1 MAFLSRI
8 FLWERRTREI
18 RPSDPAA
25 GKENTKENNLI
36 NPVIDCINTAL
47 WGFPMEEKHKTF
59 HRKKTFWVFF
69 ICFAVFL
76 GLSGRLVWLMVC
88 SSAYYSDAADE
99 LHQRERSIKAKRGR
113 ILDAAGNVLADN
125 RTVCTVSVIHNQIT
139 DPDAVVRVLSEELS
153 MDEEEVRRKVEKYSS
168 MERIKSNVDKETGD
182 AIRAHRL
189 DGVKVDEDY
198 KRYYPYG
205 SLASRVLG
213 FTGADNQGI
222 VGLEV
227 KYEEYLQGE
236 PGTILTV
243 TDARGIEVEEQGESR
258 LEPVNGDDLYIS
270 LDLNIQ
276 QYAAQLAEQVMAAK
290 EAESVS
296 ILVMKPDNG
305 EILAMVNVP
314 EFDLNDPFALPEGT
328 DTQGLS
334 EKEKQDLLNQMWRNP
349 CVSDTYEPGSVFK
362 TVTASAALEA
372 GAVTME
378 DTFHCP
384 GYVMVEDRR
393 IRCHKVTGHGTQ
405 TFVEATMNSCN
416 PAFVTVGLRLGAENF
431 YRYFGQFDLL
441 EKTGVDLPGEAG
453 TIMHKEEDIGAVE
466 LATISFGQSFQVTP
480 IRLAATV
487 SSLINGGKT
496 VVPHFGVKT
505 ADAAGN
511 VTQQFA
517 YPAGSGVVSEDTSE
531 KLRYMLEQVVENG
544 GGHNGYVEGYRV
556 GGKTATSQTLPR
568 GTGRYIASF
577 LGFAPADDP
586 KVLAMA
592 IITNPQGTYY
602 GGQVA
607 APVVRQLFENILPY
621 LEDLDYNIQHAAE
634 P

>member
-1 MAFLSRI
+1 
-8 FLWERRTREI
+8 
-18 RPSDPAA
+18 
-25 GKENTKENNLI
+25 
-36 NPVIDCINTAL
+36 
-47 WGFPMEEKHKTF
+47 MEEKHKTF
-59 HRKKTFWVFF
+59 HRKKTFAAFM
-69 ICFAVFL
+69 ICFAAFL
-76 GLSGRLVWLMVC
+76 GLAGRLVYLMVY
-88 SSAYYSDAADE
+88 SSAYYSEAADE

-139 DPDAVVRVLSEELS
+139 EPEAVVEALSKELELEEAY
-153 MDEEEVRRKVEKYSS
+153 VRERVEKYSS
-168 MERIKSNVDKETGD
+168 IERIRSNVDKETGD
-182 AIRAHRL
+182 AIRAYQL

-198 KRYYPYG
+198 KRYYPFD

-227 KYEEYLQGE
+227 KYEEYLEGE

-243 TDARGIEVEEQGESR
+243 TDARGIEVDEEGESR
-258 LEPVNGDDLYIS
+258 LEPVDGDDLYIS
-270 LDLNIQ
+270 MDLNIQ

-314 EFDLNDPFALPEGT
+314 EFNLNDPFTLPEGT
-328 DTQGLS
+328 ETAGLS
-334 EKEKQDLLNQMWRNP
+334 EEEKQDLLNQMWRNP
-349 CVSDTYEPGSVFK
+349 CISDTYEPGSVFK
-362 TVTASAALEA
+362 TITAAAALEE
-372 GAVTME
+372 GVVTME
-378 DTFHCP
+378 DTFNCP

-393 IRCHKVTGHGTQ
+393 IRCHKTTGHGTQ

-416 PAFVTVGLRLGAENF
+416 PVFVTVGLRLGAENY
-431 YRYFGQFDLL
+431 YRYFEQFNLL

-453 TIMHKEEDIGAVE
+453 TIMHKVEDIGAVE

-480 IRLAATV
+480 IRLAATI
-487 SSLINGGKT
+487 SSLINGGNA

-505 ADAAGN
+505 VDAEGN
-511 VTQQFA
+511 VTNRFE
-517 YPAGSGVVSEDTSE
+517 YPVEKGVVSEDTVE

-568 GTGRYIASF
+568 GSGRYIASF
-577 LGFAPADDP
+577 MGFAPADDP

-621 LEDLDYNIQHAAE
+621 LEKLDYNVQRAE
-634 P
+634 Q

>member
-1 MAFLSRI
+1 M
-8 FLWERRTREI
+8 
-18 RPSDPAA
+18 
-25 GKENTKENNLI
+25 
-36 NPVIDCINTAL
+36 
-47 WGFPMEEKHKTF
+47 
-59 HRKKTFWVFF
+59 
-69 ICFAVFL
+69 
-76 GLSGRLVWLMVC
+76 
-88 SSAYYSDAADE
+88 
-99 LHQRERSIKAKRGR
+99 
-113 ILDAAGNVLADN
+113 
-125 RTVCTVSVIHNQIT
+125 
-139 DPDAVVRVLSEELS
+139 
-153 MDEEEVRRKVEKYSS
+153 
-168 MERIKSNVDKETGD
+168 
-182 AIRAHRL
+182 
-189 DGVKVDEDY
+189 
-198 KRYYPYG
+198 
-205 SLASRVLG
+205 
-213 FTGADNQGI
+213 
-222 VGLEV
+222 
-227 KYEEYLQGE
+227 
-236 PGTILTV
+236 

-258 LEPVNGDDLYIS
+258 LEPVDGDDLYIS
-270 LDLNIQ
+270 MDLNIQ

-314 EFDLNDPFALPEGT
+314 EFDLNDPFTLPEGT

-372 GAVTME
+372 GAVTLE
-378 DTFHCP
+378 DIFHCP

-416 PAFVTVGLRLGAENF
+416 PAFVTVGLRLGAESF
-431 YRYFGQFDLL
+431 CHYFEQFNLM
-441 EKTGVDLPGEAG
+441 ERSGVDLPGEAG
-453 TIMHKEEDIGAVE
+453 TIMHKEEDTGAVE

-480 IRLAATV
+480 IRLAATI
-487 SSLINGGKT
+487 SSLINGGNAVT
-496 VVPHFGVKT
+496 PHFGVKT
-505 ADAAGN
+505 VDAQGN
-511 VTQQFA
+511 VTNRFE
-517 YPAGSGVVSEDTSE
+517 YPVEEGVVSEDTVE

-577 LGFAPADDP
+577 MGFAPADDP

-621 LEDLDYNIQHAAE
+621 LEDLDYNVQRAE
-634 P
+634 Q

>member
-1 MAFLSRI
+1 
-8 FLWERRTREI
+8 
-18 RPSDPAA
+18 
-25 GKENTKENNLI
+25 
-36 NPVIDCINTAL
+36 
-47 WGFPMEEKHKTF
+47 MEEKHKTF
-59 HRKKTFWVFF
+59 HRKKTFAAFL
-69 ICFAVFL
+69 ICLIAFL
-76 GLSGRLVWLMVC
+76 GLVGRLVYLMVY
-88 SSAYYSDAADE
+88 SSAYYSEAADE

-139 DPDAVVRVLSEELS
+139 DPDAVVEALARELELEE
-153 MDEEEVRRKVEKYSS
+153 DYVRARVEKYSS
-168 MERIKSNVDKETGD
+168 IERIKSNVDKETGD
-182 AIRAHRL
+182 AIRAYRL

-198 KRYYPYG
+198 KRYYPFD

-227 KYEEYLQGE
+227 KYEEYLEGE

-243 TDARGIEVEEQGESR
+243 TDARGIEVDEQGESR
-258 LEPVNGDDLYIS
+258 LEPVDGDDLYIS
-270 LDLNIQ
+270 MDINIQ

-314 EFDLNDPFALPEGT
+314 EFDLNDPFTLPEGT
-328 DTQGLS
+328 ETSGLS
-334 EKEKQDLLNQMWRNP
+334 EKEKQELLNQMWRNP
-349 CVSDTYEPGSVFK
+349 CISDTYEPGSVFK
-362 TVTASAALEA
+362 TITAAAALEE
-372 GAVTME
+372 GVVTME
-378 DTFHCP
+378 DTFSCP

-393 IRCHKVTGHGTQ
+393 IRCHKTTGHGAQ
-405 TFVEATMNSCN
+405 TFVQATMNSCN
-416 PAFVTVGLRLGAENF
+416 PVFVTVGLRLGAENY
-431 YRYFGQFDLL
+431 YRYFEQFNLL

-453 TIMHKEEDIGAVE
+453 TIMHSVENIGAVE

-480 IRLAATV
+480 IRLAATI
-487 SSLINGGKT
+487 SSLINGGNAVT
-496 VVPHFGVKT
+496 PHFGVKT
-505 ADAAGN
+505 VDARGN
-511 VTQQFA
+511 VTNRFE
-517 YPAGSGVVSEDTSE
+517 YPAGEQVVSEDTVE

-577 LGFAPADDP
+577 MGFAPADDP

-621 LEDLDYNIQHAAE
+621 LENLDYNVQRTE
-634 P
+634 Q